1 MINDHVYLSS
11 PASWKDFFY
20 RYYKDDIRREVVQ
33 GSPSVKVDYRNIQKF
48 SVYIAQELINEPDKI
63 LSHAYE
69 GLALVDIPL
78 AKKIDLHLR
87 IVGFPKHVMIRNVR
101 NENVNRVVSVE
112 ATVQNIS
119 TVHDRCLEAA
129 FECATCKSVKIL
141 PQEAI
146 GKFIEPTYCSCNEEK
161 KGVFRLLERESK
173 FDDYQK
179 LRLQESPEDLRG
191 DEQPRTI
198 DVNVSD
204 DIADFVHPGERVVV
218 NGILRHGQRIK
229 NNTKTVFFDHYIDA
243 ISIEREE
250 IAYEDLEIT
259 PIDVEAIKKLAY
271 GPDPVLKVASS
282 IAPWIHGLDD
292 VKMGITGQL
301 FGGVK
306 KPLPDGAQIRGDIH
320 QLWVGD
326 PGVAKSQVLGDVA
339 KIAPRGMYSSGLGV
353 SGAGLTAATVRDDF
367 MGDGSFSLRAGVLA
381 LMNGGG
387 IACIDEF
394 GRMREE
400 DREKMHTAMEQQ
412 KIPIDRAGFHTTL
425 KSECSVLAA
434 GNPVDGR
441 WDDFDNPAEQIGLD
455 PALLSRFDL
464 VYVTRDIAET
474 ERDTIICKHIL
485 STNRAGELLANGQ
498 DPGADGKKT
507 LERPIPLDILKKWV
521 AYARRTIKP
530 VMTDEARMILENYY
544 LEIRGR
550 NSNQNIIHATARQL
564 EGPIRLSEA
573 YARIRLSPIVEQKDA
588 QMAINVIRESW
599 KGLTDPSTGK
609 QDIDTMNVGR
619 GQAQQDRINTLLK
632 IIEDTAKEYGGKA
645 SIELVRLRAQEH
657 GLKEM
662 TTNKLVKHLKESGDV
677 WEPEADYLARSKN

>member
-1 MINDHVYLSS
+1 MINDKTIVSH
-11 PASWKDFFY
+11 PNIWRDFFE
-20 RYYKDDIRREVVQ
+20 RYYKDDLRKALVEGIKF
-33 GSPSVKVDYRNIQKF
+33 VKINYKTIQRFNINLAH
-48 SVYIAQELINEPDKI
+48 SLIDTPDLI
-63 LSHAYE
+63 LSHAYD
-69 GLALVDIPL
+69 ALQSIEMPIRKELDV
-78 AKKIDLHLR
+78 HLR
-87 IVGFPKHVMIRNVR
+87 IIGFPKHIMIREMRNDNVDKI
-101 NENVNRVVSVE
+101 VCIE

-119 TVHDRCLEAA
+119 TVHDRCVTAA
-129 FECATCKSVKIL
+129 FECATCKNIITI
-141 PQEAI
+141 PQE
-146 GKFIEPTYCSCNEEK
+146 GSSKFIEPTYCHCNEDR
-161 KGVFRLLERESK
+161 KGVFRLLEKESE
-173 FDDYQK
+173 FIDYQK

-204 DIADFVHPGERVVV
+204 DLADYVHPGERVVV

-229 NNTKTVFFDHYIDA
+229 NNTKTVDFDHYIDA
-243 ISIEREE
+243 ISIEKEE

-259 PIDVEAIKKLAY
+259 PADVTTIKALA
-271 GPDPVLKVASS
+271 GNPDPVKMVSSS

-292 VKMGITGQL
+292 VKMGIVGQL

-306 KPLPDGAQIRGDIH
+306 KPLRDGAQIRGDIH
-320 QLWVGD
+320 ILWVGD
-326 PGVAKSQVLGDVA
+326 PGVAKSAVLGDVA

-441 WDDFDNPAEQIGLD
+441 WDVYDNPAEQIGLD

-464 VYVTRDIAET
+464 IYVTRDIAEN

-485 STNRAGELLANGQ
+485 STNRAGELLANGN
-498 DPGADGKKT
+498 DPGDDGKKT
-507 LERPIPLDILKKWV
+507 LERPVSMDMLKKWI

-530 VMTDEARMILENYY
+530 VMTDEARALLEEYY
-544 LEIRGR
+544 LYIRSR
-550 NSNQNIIHATARQL
+550 NGNGNIIHATARQL
-564 EGPIRLSEA
+564 EGPIRLAEA
-573 YARIRLSPIVEQKDA
+573 YARLRLSHSVEKQDA
-588 QMAINVIRESW
+588 ELAISVIRESW
-599 KGLTDPSTGK
+599 RGLADPSTGK
-609 QDIDTMNVGR
+609 QDIDTITLGR
-619 GQAQQDRINTLLK
+619 SHAQQERINK
-632 IIEDTAKEYGGKA
+632 ILQIIDDISKEYDGKA
-645 SIELVRLRAQEH
+645 SLELVKLRALEKNMTEQTTVKEIKR
-657 GLKEM
+657 LKE
-662 TTNKLVKHLKESGDV
+662 KGLIY
-677 WEPEADYLARSKN
+677 EPKTDYLAISRN